1 MIVQGSCEC
10 GAVAFDLHGPLRGVI
25 VYHCLQCRKNSGHYW
40 AATSVPTPQLH
51 LRKSESLIRYRSSD
65 VARCGFCSGCGSR
78 FFYELD
84 GEGRTS
90 VGAGTLDG
98 ETGLSTTKHIFI
110 KDKGDYYDI
119 ACQAAQIARY

>member
-1 MIVQGSCEC
+1 MIVQGSFMC
-10 GAVAFDLHGPLRGVI
+10 GAVVFDLHGPLHDV
-25 VYHCLQCRKNSGHYW
+25 VVCHCMQCRKTSGHYW

-51 LRKSESLIRYRSSD
+51 LRKSENLIWYRSSD
-65 VARCGFCSGCGSR
+65 VARRGFCSGCGSSL
-78 FFYELD
+78 FYESD

-110 KDKGDYYDI
+110 KDKGGYYDI

>member
-1 MIVQGSCEC
+1 MIVQRSCEC
-10 GAVAFDLHGPLRGVI
+10 GAVAFDLHGPLRDV
-25 VYHCLQCRKNSGHYW
+25 VVCHCLQCRKTLGHYW

-51 LRKSESLIRYRSSD
+51 LRKSESLIWYRSSD
-65 VARCGFCSGCGSR
+65 VARRGFCSGCGSSL
-78 FFYELD
+78 FYELD
-84 GEGRTS
+84 GEARTS

-98 ETGLSTTKHIFI
+98 ETVLSTTKHIFI

>member
-10 GAVAFDLHGPLRGVI
+10 GAVAFDLHGPLRGVV
-25 VYHCLQCRKNSGHYW
+25 VYHCLQCRKNSSHYW

-110 KDKGDYYDI
+110 KDKCDYYDI

>member
-1 MIVQGSCEC
+1 MIVQRSCEC
-10 GAVAFDLHGPLRGVI
+10 GAVAFDLHGPLRGV
-25 VYHCLQCRKNSGHYW
+25 VVCHCLQCRKTSGHYW

-51 LRKSESLIRYRSSD
+51 LRKSESLIWYRSSD
-65 VARCGFCSGCGSR
+65 VARRGFCSGCESR

-98 ETGLSTTKHIFI
+98 ETGLSTTKHILI
-110 KDKGDYYDI
+110 KDKCDYYDI
-119 ACQAAQIARY
+119 VCQAAQIARY

>member
-10 GAVAFDLHGPLRGVI
+10 GAVAFDLHGPLRGVV
-25 VYHCLQCRKNSGHYW
+25 VYHCLQYRKNSGHYW
-40 AATSVPTPQLH
+40 AATSVPTPQLR

-110 KDKGDYYDI
+110 KDKCDYYDI

>member
-10 GAVAFDLHGPLRGVI
+10 GAVAFDLHGPLRGVV

-65 VARCGFCSGCGSR
+65 VAHCGFCSGCGSR

-98 ETGLSTTKHIFI
+98 ETGLSTTKNIFI
-110 KDKGDYYDI
+110 KDKCDYYDI

>member
-10 GAVAFDLHGPLRGVI
+10 GAVAFDLHGPLRGVV

-78 FFYELD
+78 FFYEFD

-110 KDKGDYYDI
+110 KDKCDYYDI

>member
-10 GAVAFDLHGPLRGVI
+10 GAVAFDLHGPLRDV
-25 VYHCLQCRKNSGHYW
+25 VVCHCLQCRKTLGHYW

-51 LRKSESLIRYRSSD
+51 LRKSESLIRYLSSD
-65 VARCGFCSGCGSR
+65 VAHCGFCSGCGSR

-110 KDKGDYYDI
+110 KDKCDYYDI

>member
-10 GAVAFDLHGPLRGVI
+10 GAVAFDLHGPLRGVV
-25 VYHCLQCRKNSGHYW
+25 VYHCLQCSKNSGHYW

-65 VARCGFCSGCGSR
+65 VARRGFCTGSGSSLL
-78 FFYELD
+78 YELD

-110 KDKGDYYDI
+110 KDKGGYYDI

>member
-10 GAVAFDLHGPLRGVI
+10 GAVAFDLHGPLRGVV

-40 AATSVPTPQLH
+40 AATSVPTPQLN
-51 LRKSESLIRYRSSD
+51 LRQSKGLSWYRSSD
-65 VARCGFCSGCGSR
+65 VARRGFCKECGSSL
-78 FFYELD
+78 FYQLD
-84 GEGRTS
+84 DEGRTS

-98 ETGLSTTKHIFI
+98 ATGVRTTTHIFV

-119 ACQAAQIARY
+119 ACQASQIAGY